1 MCKIYCLCK
10 KNMQQLLFPTPLE
23 NERLEPK
30 KSPQFQRNSHLPSTS
45 IFCIF
50 WGSSRSFSKC
60 VCKPLFLL
68 MIFVKSRSADANPS
82 HPRGFLFDLGNR
94 VRSPWTCG
102 GIGVRPSHRHENS
115 SLSDCLVWGVRDVR
129 LKCVIQV
136 YLLGQWPNLATT
148 FISGSI
154 G

>member
-45 IFCIF
+45 IF

-148 FISGSI
+148 FISVSI